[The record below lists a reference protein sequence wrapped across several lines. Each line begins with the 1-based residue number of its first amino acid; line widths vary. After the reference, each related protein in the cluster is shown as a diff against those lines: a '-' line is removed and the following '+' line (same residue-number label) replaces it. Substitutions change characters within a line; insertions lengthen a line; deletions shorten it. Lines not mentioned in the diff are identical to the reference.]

1 VDPSPHH
8 VVFDSSEPSAAT
20 AATHKTCA
28 EGIMGFKL
36 FGTPLYLNEKCI
48 LFSAFVLFIFWM
60 PHPKAWEHD
69 LVLAFVIAMTAYV
82 LMAWYDYIYD
92 CNDKLGPTLL
102 GALIGWAKPYGGVPP
117 GTKELPIKY
126 KKIVGVFDL
135 VVLIVLLGLLIVPY
149 LRRRL

>member
-1 VDPSPHH
+1 VDTEAGFATS
-8 VVFDSSEPSAAT
+8 T
-20 AATHKTCA
+20 AAHKTCP
-28 EGIMGFKL
+28 EGIMGAGL
-36 FGTPLYLNEKCI
+36 FGTPLYINEKCI
-48 LFSAFVLFIFWM
+48 IFSAFVLFIFWM

-117 GTKELPIKY
+117 GTEELPIKY
-126 KKIVGVFDL
+126 KKIVGVFDFF
-135 VVLIVLLGLLIVPY
+135 VLIVLLGLLIVPY

>member
-1 VDPSPHH
+1 
-8 VVFDSSEPSAAT
+8 
-20 AATHKTCA
+20 
-28 EGIMGFKL
+28 MGLGL

-48 LFSAFVLFIFWM
+48 VFAIFVLFVFWM
-60 PHPKAWEHD
+60 PHPKFWQHD
-69 LVLAFVIAMTAYV
+69 IVLAFILAMTAYV

-117 GTKELPIKY
+117 GTKELPTKY

-135 VVLIVLLGLLIVPY
+135 GVLVVLLSLIFTPY
-149 LRRRL
+149 MY

>member
-1 VDPSPHH
+1 MDQEARIHHASSSP
-8 VVFDSSEPSAAT
+8 A
-20 AATHKTCA
+20 HKTCA

-48 LFSAFVLFIFWM
+48 AFAAFVLFIFWM
-60 PHPKAWEHD
+60 PHPAAREHD

-82 LMAWYDYIYD
+82 LMAWYDYVYD
-92 CNDKLGPTLL
+92 CTDKLGPTLL

-117 GTKELPIKY
+117 GTEELPIKY
-126 KKIVGVFDL
+126 KKVVGVFDF
-135 VVLIVLLGLLIVPY
+135 VVLIGLLSLLVIPY